1 MKIIDFECKGNL
13 VRFYLGRDSLRS
25 FTGDDWNDTPYEHN
39 AGRAYDEYIAGVA
52 DIAFPF
58 DALVLEPCSGD
69 YRDSRYCKDDMKNK
83 KVPCIIVIP
92 PAVAKENYDT
102 SFQFWS
108 GCKEALRFFFHD
120 TMNPTNGIV
129 QYCFDSMTP
138 PYQRKEELQYV
149 IRVPEDGNLK
159 GAVPIWEK
167 ELLTL
172 SEAAAYFGLG
182 LSKVRSLAEDEECDY
197 ILRIGPKSL
206 IKRKRFEEFLDQA
219 YSI

>member
-1 MKIIDFECKGNL
+1 MEQN
-13 VRFYLGRDSLRS
+13 RER
-25 FTGDDWNDTPYEHN
+25 TGVELPYEQAAMN
-39 AGRAYDEYIAGVA
+39 KEPMPEGLEFPDQIMYQGLRYLYAYYKMGWISLPHCSIEKRYMLEEY
-52 DIAFPF
+52 
-58 DALVLEPCSGD
+58 
-69 YRDSRYCKDDMKNK
+69 R
-83 KVPCIIVIP
+83 
-92 PAVAKENYDT
+92 
-102 SFQFWS
+102 
-108 GCKEALRFFFHD
+108 
-120 TMNPTNGIV
+120 
-129 QYCFDSMTP
+129 
-138 PYQRKEELQYV
+138 RKEELQYV